1 MRGWILDTNV
11 PSELRKRRCDANVR
25 SWVEAQPHRS
35 LFLSRVT
42 VAEFR
47 YGAEQAR
54 DAGFRRELVE
64 WLDGTLLPWFED
76 RVLDV
81 DEGVLVEWR
90 RMVERGR
97 AMRHTFAQPD
107 LLIAATAAV
116 HGLGVATRNVGD
128 FEKSGFG
135 VVNPWRQPGR

>member
-35 LFLSRVT
+35 LYLSRVS

-54 DAGFRRELVE
+54 DAGFRRELVA

-76 RVLDV
+76 RILDI
-81 DEGVLVEWR
+81 DEPVLVEWR
-90 RMVERGR
+90 RMVERSR
-97 AMRHTFAQPD
+97 LADHMYVQR

-128 FEKSGFG
+128 FEKAGVG
-135 VVNPWRQPGR
+135 VVNPWRQDAP